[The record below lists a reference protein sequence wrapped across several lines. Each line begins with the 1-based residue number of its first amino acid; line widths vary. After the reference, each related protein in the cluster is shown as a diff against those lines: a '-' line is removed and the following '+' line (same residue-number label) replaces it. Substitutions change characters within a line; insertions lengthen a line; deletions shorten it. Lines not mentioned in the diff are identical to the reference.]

1 MKKIFVIIAVL
12 AFAITSCESGDI
24 IGGRY
29 YGTFQNQLNGQL
41 EAGSLSF
48 KYVNAEGNIY
58 FMMNNL
64 ISLTQMDENKF
75 TGVANGLKLEDLLET
90 IPAIDS
96 IHVCDS
102 LETIR
107 QMTVDAEFKSNSV
120 KAVMTFTT
128 STDNLVNVQFVG
140 YYE

>member
-12 AFAITSCESGDI
+12 ALAFTSCESGDI